1 MSRSTNWMFD
11 GGPSAEW
18 RSGTGN
24 RTDSLLHN
32 PIEAPSI
39 NLSSTIAPVASSINL
54 PSTTLG
60 GTTQTLKSVDPKI
73 GTKIDWK
80 AAAKDFVPSP
90 LDKGSGGNPPPSL
103 PPEGGLTSWFAK
115 EGNMNMLG
123 TAATGV
129 NMLTGLAGLLSNL
142 ETANKQRK
150 LLDQQLAHNK
160 ATMNN
165 RKQLINQLKG
175 SY

>member
-1 MSRSTNWMFD
+1 MFD
-11 GGPSAEW
+11 GDPTTNW
-18 RSGTGN
+18 RSGAGN

-54 PSTTLG
+54 PSARTENSLKTLLGLENATEASSVNPPFIG
-60 GTTQTLKSVDPKI
+60 G
-73 GTKIDWK
+73 
-80 AAAKDFVPSP
+80 
-90 LDKGSGGNPPPSL
+90 GGNP

-129 NMLTGLAGLLSNL
+129 NMLTGLAGMLSNL

>member
-1 MSRSTNWMFD
+1 MFD
-11 GGPSAEW
+11 GDPTTNW
-18 RSGTGN
+18 RSGAGN
-24 RTDSLLHN
+24 RTDSLLYN

-60 GTTQTLKSVDPKI
+60 GTTQALKSVDPKLD
-73 GTKIDWK
+73 TKIDWK
-80 AAAKDFVPSP
+80 AVAKDFVPSP
-90 LDKGSGGNPPPSL
+90 LDKGSGGNPP